1 MNKFK
6 NLVAASLLS
15 MAVGTISSSVGVYAQ
30 EHNESLA
37 EKTNDNTK
45 IKILTEKA
53 NTITTMKEDDSN
65 KQEDG
70 ENVRLQLVGV
80 EDTTLLVGETFYF
93 KDKVSVMYDHQEVEA
108 DIKITNNNGVDI
120 SNYESVKI
128 RQATNFTYTYSVSY
142 ENETITKQRNVTG
155 ITPDGISMSTN
166 DSNSN
171 KLDVTYQ
178 VNNPYKENSFI
189 YLEDWSMFAPNTK
202 ELLGEFLPGEK
213 KNFTYTFD
221 IVPVFNYLEN
231 ETGSS
236 GEVDFS
242 SDLYK
247 NILYTDSGLLAFS
260 PTIHHHDLNYS
271 KLSTSQTYGDI
282 DLSKIVE
289 QVRNTHK
296 ENISTKIITEDKIYK
311 PGDKVTIFY
320 KFENHSSNIYKVS
333 VEDWMLYGTSN
344 AELLGEL
351 PAQQSTFFRKEI
363 ILDETMV
370 TPEGRIHSAPAL
382 HFYSGDNQIMVVK
395 KNIDYVASQPVE
407 VYYQDEFGQKIA
419 DTVKLEG
426 ELQTPYDVSVSD
438 YRINKIKDY
447 YLDEEQLPDNMQGLF
462 SEEKQTV
469 IYKYKKEKASLKTGN
484 VRVKFV
490 DIYGQTI
497 PGRED
502 IVLSGTVGENY
513 TAVAP
518 YINLDIEG
526 YRLIEELPKNKI
538 GIFTEKEQVVIYV
551 YKKNQ
556 TILNEED
563 VILTDENHESIN
575 QNMYLANQSN
585 DYHPKDKNLP
595 TTGESTSDSFYF
607 IGVVLVISTIVVY
620 IKIRY
625 KKLE

>member
-6 NLVAASLLS
+6 NLIAASLLS
-15 MAVGTISSSVGVYAQ
+15 MAVGAISSNVVYAQ
-30 EHNESLA
+30 EYNDSLV
-37 EKTNDNTK
+37 EKTNDNAK
-45 IKILTEKA
+45 SRSLTE
-53 NTITTMKEDDSN
+53 NSSTITTMKDDDSN
-65 KQEDG
+65 KQEDETFRG
-70 ENVRLQLVGV
+70 LQLVGV
-80 EDTTLLVGETFYF
+80 EDITLLIGETFYF
-93 KDKVSVMYDHQEVEA
+93 KDKVSVIYNQQEVEA
-108 DIKITNNNGVDI
+108 AIKITNNNGVDI

-128 RQATNFTYTYSVSY
+128 RQATNFTYTYTVTY
-142 ENETITKQRNVTG
+142 ENETITKQRIVTG
-155 ITPDGISMSTN
+155 ITPDGISMSMN
-166 DSNSN
+166 DSNNN

-189 YLEDWSMFAPNTK
+189 YLEDWSMFSPNTK
-202 ELLGEFLPGEK
+202 ELLGEFSPGEK

-221 IVPVFNYLEN
+221 VVPVFNYLEN
-231 ETGSS
+231 ETEPSE
-236 GEVDFS
+236 EVDLS

-247 NILYTDSGLLAFS
+247 NILYTDSGSLAFS
-260 PTIHHHDLNYS
+260 PTIHHHDLNDS
-271 KLSTSQTYGDI
+271 KLSISQTYGDI

-289 QVRNTHK
+289 QVRNIHK
-296 ENISTKIITEDKIYK
+296 ENVSTKIITEDKAYK
-311 PGDKVTIFY
+311 PGDKITIFY
-320 KFENHSSNIYKVS
+320 KFENHSNNIYKVS

-382 HFYSGDNQIMVVK
+382 HFYSGDSQIMVVK
-395 KNIDYVASQPVE
+395 KNINYVTSQPVE
-407 VYYQDEFGQKIA
+407 VYYQDEFGEKIA

-438 YRINKIKDY
+438 YRIKKIKDY

-469 IYKYKKEKASLKTGN
+469 IYKYKKEKSTLKTGN

-490 DIYGQTI
+490 DINGQSL

-502 IVLSGTVGENY
+502 IVLTGAVGEKY
-513 TAVAP
+513 AAVAP
-518 YINLDIEG
+518 YINLEIEG
-526 YRLIEELPKNKI
+526 YRLIEDLPKNKI
-538 GIFTEKEQVVIYV
+538 GVFTEKEQVVIYV
-551 YKKNQ
+551 YKKIQ
-556 TILNEED
+556 TVPSEEHGNL
-563 VILTDENHESIN
+563 IEENYENVNHNIHVVK
-575 QNMYLANQSN
+575 QNNDSN
-585 DYHPKDKNLP
+585 PKDRSLP
-595 TTGESTSDSFYF
+595 TTGESASDSFYF

>member
-6 NLVAASLLS
+6 KLIAASLLS
-15 MAVGTISSSVGVYAQ
+15 MAVGTISSNVVYAQ
-30 EHNESLA
+30 KHNDSLV
-37 EKTNDNTK
+37 EKTNDSAK
-45 IKILTEKA
+45 IKSLTE
-53 NTITTMKEDDSN
+53 NSSTITTMKDDDSN
-65 KQEDG
+65 KQEDKTYRG
-70 ENVRLQLVGV
+70 LQLVGV
-80 EDTTLLVGETFYF
+80 EDITLLIGETFYF
-93 KDKVSVMYDHQEVEA
+93 KDKVSVIYNQQEVEA
-108 DIKITNNNGVDI
+108 DIKITNSNGVDI

-128 RQATNFTYTYSVSY
+128 RQATNFIYTYTVSY
-142 ENETITKQRNVTG
+142 ENETITKQRIVTG
-155 ITPDGISMSTN
+155 ITPDGISMSMN
-166 DSNSN
+166 DSNNN

-189 YLEDWSMFAPNTK
+189 YLEDWSMFSPNTK
-202 ELLGEFLPGEK
+202 ELLGEFSPGEK

-221 IVPVFNYLEN
+221 VVPVFNYLEN
-231 ETGSS
+231 ETEPS
-236 GEVDFS
+236 GEVDLS

-247 NILYTDSGLLAFS
+247 NILYTDSGFLAFS

-282 DLSKIVE
+282 DLSKIVK

-296 ENISTKIITEDKIYK
+296 ENVSTKIITEDKIYK
-311 PGDKVTIFY
+311 PGDKVAIFY

-363 ILDETMV
+363 ILDDTMI

-382 HFYSGDNQIMVVK
+382 HFYSGDSQIMVVK
-395 KNIDYVASQPVE
+395 KNINYVTSQPVE
-407 VYYQDEFGQKIA
+407 VYYQDEFGKKIA

-469 IYKYKKEKASLKTGN
+469 IYKYKKEKSTLKTGN

-490 DIYGQTI
+490 DIHGH
-497 PGRED
+497 PLLGRED
-502 IVLSGTVGENY
+502 IVLTGTVGEKY
-513 TAVAP
+513 AAVAP
-518 YINLDIEG
+518 YINLEIEG
-526 YRLIEELPKNKI
+526 YCLIEDLPKNKI
-538 GIFTEKEQVVIYV
+538 GVFTEKEQVVIYV
-551 YKKNQ
+551 YKKIQ
-556 TILNEED
+556 TVPSEEHGN
-563 VILTDENHESIN
+563 LTEENYKNIN
-575 QNMYLANQSN
+575 YNKHVVKQKNDSN
-585 DYHPKDKNLP
+585 SENSNLP
-595 TTGESTSDSFYF
+595 TTGESASDSFYF

>member
-6 NLVAASLLS
+6 KLIAASLLS
-15 MAVGTISSSVGVYAQ
+15 MAVGTISSNVVYAQ
-30 EHNESLA
+30 KHNDSLV
-37 EKTNDNTK
+37 EKTNDSAK
-45 IKILTEKA
+45 IKSLTE
-53 NTITTMKEDDSN
+53 NSSTITTMKDDDSN
-65 KQEDG
+65 KQEDKTYRG
-70 ENVRLQLVGV
+70 LQLVGV
-80 EDTTLLVGETFYF
+80 EDITLLIGETFYF
-93 KDKVSVMYDHQEVEA
+93 KDKVSVIYNQQEVEA
-108 DIKITNNNGVDI
+108 DIKITNSNGVDI

-128 RQATNFTYTYSVSY
+128 RQATNFIYTYTVSY
-142 ENETITKQRNVTG
+142 ENETITKQRIVTG
-155 ITPDGISMSTN
+155 ITPDGISMSMN
-166 DSNSN
+166 DSNNN

-189 YLEDWSMFAPNTK
+189 YLEDWSMFSPNTK
-202 ELLGEFLPGEK
+202 ELLGEFSPGEK

-221 IVPVFNYLEN
+221 VVPVFNYLEN
-231 ETGSS
+231 ETEPS
-236 GEVDFS
+236 GEVDLS

-247 NILYTDSGLLAFS
+247 NILYTDSGFLAFS

-282 DLSKIVE
+282 DLSKIVK

-296 ENISTKIITEDKIYK
+296 ENVSTKIITEDKIYK
-311 PGDKVTIFY
+311 PGDKVAIFY

-363 ILDETMV
+363 ILDDTMI

-382 HFYSGDNQIMVVK
+382 HFYSGDSQIMVVK
-395 KNIDYVASQPVE
+395 KNINYVTSQPVE
-407 VYYQDEFGQKIA
+407 VYYQDEFGKKIA

-469 IYKYKKEKASLKTGN
+469 IYKYKKEKSTLKTGN

-490 DIYGQTI
+490 DIHGH
-497 PGRED
+497 PLLGRED
-502 IVLSGTVGENY
+502 IVLTGTVGEKY
-513 TAVAP
+513 AAVAP
-518 YINLDIEG
+518 YINLEIEG
-526 YRLIEELPKNKI
+526 YCLIEDLPKNKI
-538 GIFTEKEQVVIYV
+538 GVFTEKEQVVIYV
-551 YKKNQ
+551 YKKIQ
-556 TILNEED
+556 TVPSEEHGN
-563 VILTDENHESIN
+563 LTEENYENIN
-575 QNMYLANQSN
+575 YNKHVVKQKNDSN
-585 DYHPKDKNLP
+585 SENSNLP
-595 TTGESTSDSFYF
+595 TTGESASDSFYF

>member
-6 NLVAASLLS
+6 NLIAASLLS
-15 MAVGTISSSVGVYAQ
+15 MAVGTISSNVVYAQ
-30 EHNESLA
+30 KHNDSLV
-37 EKTNDNTK
+37 EKTNDSAK
-45 IKILTEKA
+45 SKSLTE
-53 NTITTMKEDDSN
+53 NSSTITTMKDDDSN
-65 KQEDG
+65 KQEDKTYRG
-70 ENVRLQLVGV
+70 LQLVGV
-80 EDTTLLVGETFYF
+80 EDITLLIGETFYF
-93 KDKVSVMYDHQEVEA
+93 KDKVSVIYNQQEVEA
-108 DIKITNNNGVDI
+108 DIKITNSNGVDI

-128 RQATNFTYTYSVSY
+128 RQATNFIYTYTVSY
-142 ENETITKQRNVTG
+142 ENETITKQRIVTG
-155 ITPDGISMSTN
+155 ITPDGISMSMN
-166 DSNSN
+166 DSNNN

-189 YLEDWSMFAPNTK
+189 YLEDWSMFSPNTK
-202 ELLGEFLPGEK
+202 ELLGEFSPGEK

-221 IVPVFNYLEN
+221 VVPVFNYLEN
-231 ETGSS
+231 ETEPS
-236 GEVDFS
+236 GEVDLS

-247 NILYTDSGLLAFS
+247 NILYTDSGFLAFS

-282 DLSKIVE
+282 DLSKIVK

-296 ENISTKIITEDKIYK
+296 ENVSTKIITEDKIYK
-311 PGDKVTIFY
+311 PGDKVAIFY

-363 ILDETMV
+363 ILDETMI

-382 HFYSGDNQIMVVK
+382 HFYSGDSQIMVIK
-395 KNIDYVASQPVE
+395 KNINYVTSQPVE
-407 VYYQDEFGQKIA
+407 VYYQDEFGKKIA

-469 IYKYKKEKASLKTGN
+469 IYKYKKEKSTLKTGN

-490 DIYGQTI
+490 DIHGH
-497 PGRED
+497 PLLGRED
-502 IVLSGTVGENY
+502 IVLTGTVGEKY
-513 TAVAP
+513 AAVAP
-518 YINLDIEG
+518 YINLEIEG
-526 YRLIEELPKNKI
+526 YCLIEDLPKNKI
-538 GIFTEKEQVVIYV
+538 GVFTEKEQVVIYV
-551 YKKNQ
+551 YKKIQ
-556 TILNEED
+556 TVPSEEHGN
-563 VILTDENHESIN
+563 LTEENYENVNYNKHVVKQKN
-575 QNMYLANQSN
+575 DSN
-585 DYHPKDKNLP
+585 SENSNLP
-595 TTGESTSDSFYF
+595 TTGESASDSFYF